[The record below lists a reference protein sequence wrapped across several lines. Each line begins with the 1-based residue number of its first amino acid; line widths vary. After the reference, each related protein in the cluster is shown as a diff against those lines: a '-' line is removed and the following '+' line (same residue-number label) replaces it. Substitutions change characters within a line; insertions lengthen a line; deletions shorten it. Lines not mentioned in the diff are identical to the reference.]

1 MRSALIL
8 LAGATVG
15 CASGEPGPPT
25 QTEIREDLIVQV
37 LDGDF
42 VRFGGA
48 RRPLDAVVL
57 ELRQLVRSRSD
68 EELGAMRVT
77 IEVQDGAP
85 REAGLACDRLW
96 DQLQIMGVRW
106 ARIE

>member
-57 ELRQLVRSRSD
+57 ELRQLVRCRTVHRGRLVSRATDYGTSCRSW
-68 EELGAMRVT
+68 E
-77 IEVQDGAP
+77 
-85 REAGLACDRLW
+85 
-96 DQLQIMGVRW
+96 
-106 ARIE
+106 